1 MKKVIIIRDQFS
13 QDKTEATVDDVCK
26 YLAEQFDKFP
36 ENARIYH
43 NYVSEATNITPK
55 TTADIERLQS
65 LEGTFY
71 VVVHPAIAF
80 AVIAK
85 IAFWVVTAIS
95 AAYSVYMIATMP
107 KPNAGGI
114 GSSNNELAARANQ
127 ARVKSRIP
135 DIYGTVRS
143 YPDLIAVTYTYYQNG
158 IEIEECLMTIGR
170 GYYQIHDC
178 RDGDTPAGAIN
189 GVSVSIYE
197 PGIPLV
203 GDTAF
208 YRIGQVFSSLPLSV
222 KKSASINGQTLQ
234 PPSDRVLSDE
244 DNNAGIYFTTGG
256 VINRKNTGINF
267 TSYFKVGDAINIQGA
282 AYGVKDAILSGT
294 ATVKPG
300 GIITIQS
307 SENVPDYAGF
317 QGILLT
323 GATFEIIVE
332 TIDPE
337 TEEVL
342 STESVFRD
350 LSGQYDIS
358 SIARVISGTGYLYT
372 ITLSQPK
379 NTNFNWEF
387 VAQNH
392 TVAAGISL
400 NKSSNSVVLDGAY
413 TISSITSSTITL
425 ATPSSINPDWLKIP
439 DLLGG
444 TTYNLVSSVDL
455 DLVSDKWVGWFD
467 VEFDDPTEAIFN
479 FYFPQGL
486 YNMTSKGKVGE
497 GFVEITIQYRYLGE
511 TTVYTRKHYEYRNG
525 NKDTFGITIREV
537 LRGYGEG
544 ISFRIAKTRQK
555 SGNSPVTECKVKDVY
570 LAAQTDKTSYPG
582 VTVIRSRT
590 VATDGALSV
599 KERKLN
605 CLVTR
610 KLMVDGTGALQATRD
625 AGQALINM
633 ALDEYIGRRSST
645 EIDIPQIKS
654 EIQKIKTY
662 FGSNA
667 PAEFCYTFDDD
678 NLSFEEQAAMVA
690 SACFSET
697 YRYGN
702 KLRLKFEAPQDN
714 SVLLFN
720 HRNKVP
726 GSEKRTYNLGI
737 DKDYD
742 GVELEYTSPDDDL
755 RVTYAIPENGSAR
768 NPLKITTSGIRNHAV
783 AKTRAWREWN
793 KLRYQ
798 TESVEFDALDESN
811 LLVRNDRILVADN
824 TSIKTQDGEVDAV
837 DGLTLTL
844 SQNVEMQDN
853 VTYYIHLQLKDATVD
868 MIQCL
873 PGEYMNQVILTRAPL
888 QPLVVEED
896 RFIKTVYQIVEAQ
909 AVSSSAFLLAEASP
923 NDEMTNRLTCI
934 NYDARYYEKDHTYI

>member
-1 MKKVIIIRDQFS
+1 MKTVIIIRDQFS
-13 QDKTEATVDDVCK
+13 QNKTEAMVDDVCK
-26 YLAEQFDKFP
+26 YLAEQFDSFP

-43 NYVSEATNITPK
+43 NHVSKQTDVTPK
-55 TTADIERLQS
+55 TVADIEHLKT

-71 VVVHPAIAF
+71 VVMHPEWIQI
-80 AVIAK
+80 V
-85 IAFWVVTAIS
+85 FWVVTAIM
-95 AAYSVYMIATMP
+95 AAYSVYTIATMP
-107 KPNAGGI
+107 KPNTGGA

-135 DIYGTVRS
+135 DIYGMVRS
-143 YPDLIAVTYTYYQNG
+143 YPDLIAVTYTYYRNG
-158 IEIEECLMTIGR
+158 IEVEECLMVIGR

-203 GDTAF
+203 GGTAF

-234 PPSDRVLSDE
+234 PPSDIVLSDE

-256 VINRKNTGINF
+256 VINRKNTGVNF
-267 TSYFKVGDAINIQGA
+267 TSYFKAGDAINIQGA
-282 AYGVKDAILSGT
+282 AYGVEDAILSGT

-307 SENVPDYAGF
+307 SESVPDYTSF
-317 QGILLT
+317 QGVLLT
-323 GATFEIIVE
+323 GATFEIVAE
-332 TIDPE
+332 TLDPE

-350 LSGQYDIS
+350 LSGQYDVS
-358 SIARVISGTGYLYT
+358 SIDRSVSGTGYLYT

-387 VAQNH
+387 VTQDH
-392 TVAAGISL
+392 TIAAGISL

-413 TISSITSSTITL
+413 TISAITSSTITL
-425 ATPSSINPDWLKIP
+425 ATPSSINSDWSKLP

-455 DLVSDKWVGWFD
+455 DLVTDKWVGWFD

-497 GFVEITIQYRYLGE
+497 GFVEITIQYKYLGE
-511 TTVYTRKHYEYRNG
+511 ETIHTRQHYEYRNG
-525 NKDTFGITIREV
+525 NKDTFGITIRET
-537 LRGYGEG
+537 LRGLGNG
-544 ISFRIAKTRQK
+544 ISFRIAKTKQK
-555 SGNSPVTECKVKDVY
+555 YGNSPVTECKVKDVY

-590 VATDGALSV
+590 IATDGALSV

-610 KLMVDGTGALQATRD
+610 KLMMDGTGALQATRD
-625 AGQALINM
+625 AGQALIGM

-662 FGSNA
+662 FGSDA
-667 PAEFCYTFDDD
+667 PAEFSYTFDDD
-678 NLSFEEQAAMVA
+678 SLSFEEQAAMIA
-690 SACFSET
+690 SACFCET

-726 GSEKRTYNLGI
+726 GSEKRTFNLGI

-768 NPLKITTSGIRNHAV
+768 NPLKISTSGIRNHAV

-793 KLRYQ
+793 KLQHQ

-844 SQNVEMQDN
+844 SQDVKMQDG
-853 VTYYIHLQLKDATVD
+853 VTYYIHLQLQDATVD

-873 PGEYMNQVILTRAPL
+873 PGEYMNQLILTRAPL
-888 QPLVVEED
+888 QPLVIDED
-896 RFIKTVYQIVEAQ
+896 RYIKTTYQIVAAQ
-909 AVSSSAFLLAEASP
+909 DTSNSAFLLTEASP

-934 NYDARYYEKDHTYI
+934 NYDARYYTKDHSYI

>member
-43 NYVSEATNITPK
+43 NYVSEVTDITPK

-107 KPNAGGI
+107 KPNTGGI

-158 IEIEECLMTIGR
+158 IEIEECLMAIGR

-256 VINRKNTGINF
+256 VINRRNTGINF
-267 TSYFKVGDAINIQGA
+267 TSYFKAGDAINIQGA

-307 SENVPDYAGF
+307 SENVPDYASF

-358 SIARVISGTGYLYT
+358 SITRAVSGSGYLYT

-455 DLVSDKWVGWFD
+455 DLVTDKWVGWFD

-811 LLVRNDRILVADN
+811 LLVRNDRILIADN

-844 SQNVEMQDN
+844 SQNVEMQDD

-873 PGEYMNQVILTRAPL
+873 PGEYMNQIILTRAPL
-888 QPLVVEED
+888 QPLVIEED

-909 AVSSSAFLLAEASP
+909 TASSSAFLLTEASP

>member
-43 NYVSEATNITPK
+43 NYVSEVTNITPK

-85 IAFWVVTAIS
+85 IAFWVVTAIT

-158 IEIEECLMTIGR
+158 IEIEECLMAIGR

-267 TSYFKVGDAINIQGA
+267 TSYFKAGDAINIQGA

-307 SENVPDYAGF
+307 SENVPDYASF

-358 SIARVISGTGYLYT
+358 SITRAVSGSGYLYT

-425 ATPSSINPDWLKIP
+425 ATPSSINPDWLKLP

-455 DLVSDKWVGWFD
+455 DLVTDKWVGWFD

-610 KLMVDGTGALQATRD
+610 RLMVDGTGALQATRD

-633 ALDEYIGRRSST
+633 ALDQYIGRRSST

-662 FGSNA
+662 FDSNA

-702 KLRLKFEAPQDN
+702 KLRLKFEAPQEN

-742 GVELEYTSPDDDL
+742 GAELEYTSPDDDL

-793 KLRYQ
+793 KLQYQ

-824 TSIKTQDGEVDAV
+824 TSIKTQDGEVEAV

-844 SQNVEMQDN
+844 SQNVEMQN
-853 VTYYIHLQLKDATVD
+853 GVTYYIHLQLENATVD

-873 PGEYMNQVILTRAPL
+873 PGEYMNQVILTRTPL

-896 RFIKTVYQIVEAQ
+896 RLIKTVYQIVETQTA
-909 AVSSSAFLLAEASP
+909 SSSAFLLTEASP

>member
-158 IEIEECLMTIGR
+158 IEIEECLMAIGR

-267 TSYFKVGDAINIQGA
+267 TSYFKAGDAINIQGA

-307 SENVPDYAGF
+307 SENVPDYASF

-413 TISSITSSTITL
+413 TVSSITSSTITL
-425 ATPSSINPDWLKIP
+425 ATPSSINPDWSKIP

-455 DLVSDKWVGWFD
+455 DLVTDKWVGWFD

-610 KLMVDGTGALQATRD
+610 KLMADGTGALQATRD

-726 GSEKRTYNLGI
+726 GSEKRTFNLGV

-793 KLRYQ
+793 KLQYQ

-824 TSIKTQDGEVDAV
+824 TNIKTQDGEVDTV

-844 SQNVEMQDN
+844 SQNVEMQDD
-853 VTYYIHLQLKDATVD
+853 VTYYIHLQLRDATVD

-873 PGEYMNQVILTRAPL
+873 PGEFYNQVILARAPL

-896 RFIKTVYQIVEAQ
+896 RFIKTAYQIVEAQ
-909 AVSSSAFLLAEASP
+909 TASSSAFLLTEASP
-923 NDEMTNRLTCI
+923 NDEMANRLTCI

>member
-1 MKKVIIIRDQFS
+1 MKTVIIIRDQFS
-13 QDKTEATVDDVCK
+13 QNKTEATVDDVCK
-26 YLAEQFDKFP
+26 YLAEQFDSFP

-43 NYVSEATNITPK
+43 NHVSKQTDVTPK
-55 TTADIERLQS
+55 TVADIEHLKT

-71 VVVHPAIAF
+71 VVMHPEWIQI
-80 AVIAK
+80 V
-85 IAFWVVTAIS
+85 FWVVTAIM
-95 AAYSVYMIATMP
+95 AAYSVYTIATMP
-107 KPNAGGI
+107 KPATGGA

-135 DIYGTVRS
+135 DIYGMVRS
-143 YPDLIAVTYTYYQNG
+143 YPDLIAVTYTYYQNE
-158 IEIEECLMTIGR
+158 IEVEECLMAIGR

-234 PPSDRVLSDE
+234 QPSDRVLSDE

-267 TSYFKVGDAINIQGA
+267 TSYFKAGDAINIQGA
-282 AYGVKDAILSGT
+282 AYGVEDAILSGT

-300 GIITIQS
+300 GILTIQS
-307 SENVPDYAGF
+307 SESVPDYTSF
-317 QGILLT
+317 QGVLLT
-323 GATFEIIVE
+323 GATFEIVVE
-332 TIDPE
+332 TLDPE

-358 SIARVISGTGYLYT
+358 SIDRSVSGTGYLYT

-387 VAQNH
+387 VTQDH
-392 TVAAGISL
+392 TIAAGISL

-413 TISSITSSTITL
+413 TISAITSSTITL
-425 ATPSSINPDWLKIP
+425 ATPSSINPDWLKLP

-455 DLVSDKWVGWFD
+455 DLVTDKWVGWFD

-497 GFVEITIQYRYLGE
+497 GFVEITIQYKYLGE
-511 TTVYTRKHYEYRNG
+511 ETIYTRKHYEYRNG
-525 NKDTFGITIREV
+525 NKDTFGITIRET
-537 LRGYGEG
+537 LRGLGNG
-544 ISFRIAKTRQK
+544 ISFRIAKTKQK

-582 VTVIRSRT
+582 VTIIRSRT
-590 VATDGALSV
+590 IATDGALSV

-625 AGQALINM
+625 AGQALIGM

-662 FGSNA
+662 FSSDA

-726 GSEKRTYNLGI
+726 GSEKRTFNLGI

-755 RVTYAIPENGSAR
+755 RVTYVIPENGSAR
-768 NPLKITTSGIRNHAV
+768 NPLKISTSGIRNHAV

-793 KLRYQ
+793 KLQYQ

-824 TSIKTQDGEVDAV
+824 TSIKTQDGEVVAV

-844 SQNVEMQDN
+844 SQDVEMQDS
-853 VTYYIHLQLKDATVD
+853 VTYYIHLQLQDSTVD

-873 PGEYMNQVILTRAPL
+873 SGEYMNQLILTRAPL
-888 QPLVVEED
+888 QPLVIDED
-896 RFIKTVYQIVEAQ
+896 RYIKTIYQIVAAQ
-909 AVSSSAFLLAEASP
+909 DTSSSAFLLTEASP
-923 NDEMTNRLTCI
+923 NDEMTNKLTCI
-934 NYDARYYEKDHTYI
+934 NYDARYYEKDHSYI